1 LIQKLNEIK
10 CYGMKL
16 KQNQENNNN
25 NNNKFYWIVK
35 EFICPD
41 HYDKKANKFY
51 WKDCFALNSYLNNF
65 IREM

>member
-25 NNNKFYWIVK
+25 NNNKFYWNVK

-41 HYDKKANKFY
+41 HYDKDK
-51 WKDCFALNSYLNNF
+51 
-65 IREM
+65 